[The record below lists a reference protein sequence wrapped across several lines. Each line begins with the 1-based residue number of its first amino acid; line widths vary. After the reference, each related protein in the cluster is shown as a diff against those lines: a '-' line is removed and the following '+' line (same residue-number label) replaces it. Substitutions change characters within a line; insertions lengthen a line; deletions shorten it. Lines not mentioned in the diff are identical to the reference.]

1 MTGVQT
7 CALPI
12 CKVVI
17 KGTTDV
23 LTNATISILSLNKSV
38 QTDIEGR
45 FELSPIAAGFYN
57 IKIDAPDFE
66 PFIMENFEI
75 KIGTIRRLNI
85 EMQAVV
91 ATHTIRE
98 MVMV

>member
-7 CALPI
+7 CVFRSVLNAN
-12 CKVVI
+12 
-17 KGTTDV
+17 TNDV

-38 QTDIEGR
+38 QTDIEGH

-57 IKIDAPDFE
+57 LKIEAPGYESFV
-66 PFIMENFEI
+66 IENFEI

-91 ATHTIRE
+91 ATHTVRE